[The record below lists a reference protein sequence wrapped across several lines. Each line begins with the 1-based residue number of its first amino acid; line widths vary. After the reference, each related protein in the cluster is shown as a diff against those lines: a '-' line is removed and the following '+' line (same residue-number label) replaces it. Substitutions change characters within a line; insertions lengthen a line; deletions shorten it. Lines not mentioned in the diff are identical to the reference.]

1 MCLQLMNRIK
11 QPLADVAARAVFF
24 PRATRAPCSK
34 NKVLVKVLKE
44 IFQRGGSY
52 VRISNITK
60 YGRKRDWLMGKLR
73 FQTLREKVAEE
84 IRLKILNQELTPGMR
99 IIEQELSDELGVSR
113 GPIRE
118 ALRQLEQEGM
128 IEYTRNIGCSVREV
142 TRQDVYE
149 TYLLRSSYEILA
161 VRLFDAQFTD
171 EEIAR
176 MEEAVELMKSLTIE
190 NYSNVVAYGCMLH
203 AVIIE
208 KAGLA
213 RLTKAWCDLEY
224 GEIFSCNAGYTD
236 KMSVIKRQYPI
247 HKELV
252 EVIKTRDVEK
262 ICKAISEHYML
273 TVKRLETD
281 RKGVQAEKQD
291 GQ

>member
-1 MCLQLMNRIK
+1 
-11 QPLADVAARAVFF
+11 
-24 PRATRAPCSK
+24 
-34 NKVLVKVLKE
+34 
-44 IFQRGGSY
+44 
-52 VRISNITK
+52 
-60 YGRKRDWLMGKLR
+60 MGKLR

-190 NYSNVVAYGCMLH
+190 NYSNVLVYGCMLH

-281 RKGVQAEKQD
+281 RKDVQAEKQD

>member
-1 MCLQLMNRIK
+1 MNRIK
-11 QPLADVAARAVFF
+11 QPLADIAARAVFF
-24 PRATRAPCSK
+24 PRATRALCSK

-128 IEYTRNIGCSVREV
+128 IEYTRNIGCSVIV
-142 TRQDVYE
+142 IPLSCSCSIQSMV
-149 TYLLRSSYEILA
+149 A
-161 VRLFDAQFTD
+161 VP
-171 EEIAR
+171 
-176 MEEAVELMKSLTIE
+176 S
-190 NYSNVVAYGCMLH
+190 
-203 AVIIE
+203 
-208 KAGLA
+208 
-213 RLTKAWCDLEY
+213 
-224 GEIFSCNAGYTD
+224 
-236 KMSVIKRQYPI
+236 
-247 HKELV
+247 
-252 EVIKTRDVEK
+252 
-262 ICKAISEHYML
+262 
-273 TVKRLETD
+273 
-281 RKGVQAEKQD
+281 
-291 GQ
+291 